1 MNRKILIIIFLSFFI
16 ISCKEDL
23 YDYYKSSS
31 ETECIQNPWVPE
43 ILKEI
48 KCKEICLYHNLDTNE
63 IWGKFSIDEDISF
76 ELEDFN
82 YNEKTY
88 IRLKKI
94 GLDLYKNSLVLKAED
109 QNFKINFF
117 TDNPE
122 SKLLY
127 FYGRLK

>member
-1 MNRKILIIIFLSFFI
+1 M

-63 IWGKFSIDEDISF
+63 IWGKFSTDEDISF
-76 ELEDFN
+76 NEFETFN
-82 YNEKTY
+82 YNKKTDK
-88 IRLKKI
+88 RLKKI
-94 GLDLYKNSLVLKAED
+94 GLENNYLVLEVKD
-109 QNFKINFF
+109 KNFKIYFF
-117 TDNPE
+117 KDNTE
-122 SKLLY
+122 NEILY
-127 FYGRLK
+127 FYGRSK